1 MKERPSNFIEYLI
14 GCFRVFLFGNDI
26 EVMIP
31 SHRYTIVLVIRSKL
45 FYRVNP
51 NGIFPRPDIVLQRE
65 LCCLKL
71 HAVCVIKLYCHFSV
85 SSNSGK
91 AHQPNQESHQQHSN
105 RSRQQNYNFLF
116 SSHFYASH
124 SLS

>member
-1 MKERPSNFIEYLI
+1 MKERLSNFIEHLI

-51 NGIFPRPDIVLQRE
+51 NGIFSRPDIVLQRE

-71 HAVCVIKLYCHFSV
+71 HAVRFIKRDRFLLVIRT
-85 SSNSGK
+85 
-91 AHQPNQESHQQHSN
+91 P
-105 RSRQQNYNFLF
+105 RQQETIQQKGREQCPSNQTAEL
-116 SSHFYASH
+116 
-124 SLS
+124 

>member
-1 MKERPSNFIEYLI
+1 MKERLSNFIEHLI
-14 GCFRVFLFGNDI
+14 GCFRVFLLGNDI

-31 SHRYTIVLVIRSKL
+31 SYRYTIVLVIRSKL

-51 NGIFPRPDIVLQRE
+51 NGIFSDIVLQRE

-71 HAVCVIKLYCHFSV
+71 RAVRVIKLYCHFSV
-85 SSNSGK
+85 SANSGK

-105 RSRQQNYNFLF
+105 RSRQQNYKFLF

-124 SLS
+124 SLP